1 MKTKTEIIETVSDW
15 ITETVAYEIGKR
27 NYDTDSILEVVDEE
41 IYQTIYSM
49 QEVIYTYKAKE
60 ISDIIGIYDAFD
72 ESDFSGE
79 RFEDWS
85 QVAFANI
92 YQLICDELDIMG
104 MVETLVKKHQ
114 DND

>member
-1 MKTKTEIIETVSDW
+1 MRTKTEIIEAVTDW
-15 ITETVAYEIGKR
+15 ITETVAYEVGKR
-27 NYDTDSILEVVDEE
+27 NYDTESILEVVDEE

-60 ISDIIGIYDAFD
+60 ISEIIGLYDAFD

-79 RFEDWS
+79 RFENWS

-92 YQLICDELDIMG
+92 YQLICDEMDIMD
-104 MVETLVKKHQ
+104 MVETMVKKHK